1 MAGPIEQFEIKT
13 IAPIAKIGGVDIA
26 FTNSAL
32 FMLIAMAL
40 FIVIMVFGTNAR
52 SLIPGR
58 MQALAETIYEFVAGI
73 VGSSL
78 GKEGKRFLPL
88 IFSIFMFVL
97 LANLL
102 GMVPGAFTVTSHIII
117 TFTMAMLVI
126 LTVVGYGFY
135 KHGFHFLGL
144 FVPSGVPKLM
154 WVLLIPIEIISF
166 LSRPVTLGL
175 RLFAN
180 MLGGHIAMK
189 VFGGF
194 VVGLLGAGGIY
205 SLLAPLPLAI
215 IVGLTALEFLV
226 AVLQAYV
233 FAVLATIY
241 LNDALHPGH

>member
-1 MAGPIEQFEIKT
+1 M
-13 IAPIAKIGGVDIA
+13 
-26 FTNSAL
+26 
-32 FMLIAMAL
+32 
-40 FIVIMVFGTNAR
+40 
-52 SLIPGR
+52 
-58 MQALAETIYEFVAGI
+58 
-73 VGSSL
+73 
-78 GKEGKRFLPL
+78 RFLPL

-117 TFTMAMLVI
+117 TFTMAMIVI

-135 KHGFHFLGL
+135 RHGTHFLGL
-144 FVPSGVPKLM
+144 FVPSGVPKAM
-154 WVLLIPIEIISF
+154 WILLIPIEIISF
-166 LSRPVTLGL
+166 LSRPITLGL

-194 VVGLLGAGGIY
+194 VVSLLGGGLALK
-205 SLLAPLPLAI
+205 LLAPLPLAI

-233 FAVLATIY
+233 FAVLSTIY

>member
-13 IAPIAKIGGVDIA
+13 IAPIAKIGGIDIA

-32 FMLIAMAL
+32 FMFIAL
-40 FIVIMVFGTNAR
+40 GCFVLLMVMGTGAR
-52 SLIPGR
+52 ALIPGR
-58 MQALAETIYEFVAGI
+58 LQSLAETLYEFVADM

-78 GKEGKRFLPL
+78 GKDGMRFLPL

-102 GMVPGAFTVTSHIII
+102 GMIPGAFTVTSHIII
-117 TFTMAMLVI
+117 TFTMAMIVI

-135 KHGFHFLGL
+135 KHGTHFLGL
-144 FVPSGVPKLM
+144 FVPSGVPKAM
-154 WVLLIPIEIISF
+154 WILLIPIEIISF
-166 LSRPVTLGL
+166 LSRPITLGL

-194 VVGLLGAGGIY
+194 VVSLLGGGLALK
-205 SLLAPLPLAI
+205 LLAPLPLAI

-233 FAVLATIY
+233 FAVLSTIY